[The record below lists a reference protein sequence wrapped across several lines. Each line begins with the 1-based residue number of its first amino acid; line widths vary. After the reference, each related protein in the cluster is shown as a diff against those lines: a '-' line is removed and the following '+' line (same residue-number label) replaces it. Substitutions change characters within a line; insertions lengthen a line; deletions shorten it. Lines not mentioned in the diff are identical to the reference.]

1 MNKISFSNK
10 ITVLSFILSISIV
23 YIHSVWN
30 VKNSLLTIVRLCFF
44 NLQNICVPMFF
55 FISGYLFYRNF
66 SMDKLNYKYKKRLK
80 TLVVPYLI

>member
-23 YIHSVWN
+23 YIHSVWD
-30 VKNSLLTIVRLCFF
+30 VKNNLLTTVRLYFF

-55 FISGYLFYRNF
+55 FMSGYLFYRNF
-66 SMDKLNYKYKKRLK
+66 SMGKLS
-80 TLVVPYLI
+80 